1 MNIDKLENLKD
12 ALGLHIAKK
21 SSKLVDAT
29 GEDRDK
35 LIDEI
40 KNIQDDITS
49 AYRDP
54 SMIDSILSKYIL
66 VNVDEDEHLRMFGM
80 SEENIQY
87 AKDLEKSQPLECFI
101 DDIQIIE
108 MGKLLSVILRY
119 QMILFD
125 KIEDDENFRY
135 APDEAD
141 QTSDRHLLWM
151 LYQIKFNDD
160 QSLTKKHRWLGF
172 IQGVMVMK
180 GYITVSDERDQTRD
194 IFNGS

>member
-12 ALGLHIAKK
+12 TLGFHITER
-21 SSKLVDAT
+21 SSKLADAT
-29 GEDRDK
+29 GKDRDK
-35 LIDEI
+35 LIEEI

-54 SMIDSILSKYIL
+54 SMIDSILSKYK
-66 VNVDEDEHLRMFGM
+66 DEHLRMFGM

-135 APDEAD
+135 APDEVD

-172 IQGVMVMK
+172 IQGVMIMK